1 MTTIRLPIDV
11 RNPRVTSLAG
21 NAFFAVEGLTAW
33 DAGRWEMID
42 AVESRIYGVVPIPKN
57 VAGTPAGKIILSC
70 ATTATANE
78 YRLEVLVKAVA
89 DAESLNP
96 ASLTAIETIDVTAPG
111 TARLRKDTTF
121 PASGSMSE
129 TLTADDLLIVEIIRH
144 GEHANDDI
152 VAPLYLYAALLQID
166 L

>member
-1 MTTIRLPIDV
+1 MATIRVPIEL

-21 NAFFAVEGLTAW
+21 NAFYTVEGLTAW

-70 ATTATANE
+70 ATTATE
-78 YRLEVLVKAVA
+78 QYRLEVKATAVA

-96 ASLTAIETIDVTAPG
+96 ASLTAIETIDVTAAG

-129 TLTADDLLIVEIIRH
+129 VLTADDLLIVEIIRH

-152 VAPLYLYAALLQID
+152 VAPLYLYAAFLQCD
-166 L
+166 VS

>member
-1 MTTIRLPIDV
+1 MATIRVPIDL

-21 NAFFAVEGLTAW
+21 NAFFTVEGLTAW
-33 DAGRWEMID
+33 DAGRWEMVD
-42 AVESRIYGVVPIPKN
+42 ALESRIYGVVAVPKN
-57 VAGTPAGKIILSC
+57 LAGTPAGKIILSC
-70 ATTATANE
+70 ATTATAE
-78 YRLEVLVKAVA
+78 QYRLEVKVKAVA

-96 ASLTAIETIDVTAPG
+96 ASLTDIETIDVTAAG

-152 VAPLYLYAALLQID
+152 VAPLYLYAAFLQID